1 MHALKADNKIG
12 KDGGGEFS
20 RVQRLIFKHTA
31 IVISDTKRDFV
42 RSRISKRMRKLGIT
56 SLSEYCDFVESGKEP
71 ISTFTSQV
79 TTNHTHF
86 FREQHHFEFLV
97 NQLSIEGI
105 DKKTIWSSACSS
117 GEEPYSIAIS
127 LAQNFDDL
135 FSSGLRILASD
146 LDEAIL
152 DTAKQG
158 IYPEAKV
165 SSLSKSQLK
174 QSFIRGKN
182 DKAGFVRIKKPLRD
196 LITFKKINLVDSFPS
211 DTRVDVIFCRNVV
224 IYFDRE
230 TKEDLFY
237 RFADC
242 QKKGDLLFVGHS
254 ECLNEICKAYE
265 LVGSTVYKRL

>member
-1 MHALKADNKIG
+1 MHALKTEKKTS
-12 KDGGGEFS
+12 KDSVGEFS

-42 RSRISKRMRKLGIT
+42 RSRISKRMRMLGIS
-56 SLSEYCDFVESGKEP
+56 SLNEYCDFVESGKEP
-71 ISTFTSQV
+71 ISIFTSQV

-97 NQLSIEGI
+97 SQLSNDGI
-105 DKKTIWSSACSS
+105 DNKTIWSSACSS
-117 GEEPYSIAIS
+117 GEEPYSIAIA
-127 LAQNFDDL
+127 LAENFDDL

-152 DTAKQG
+152 DTAKLG

-165 SSLSKSQLK
+165 SSLSRNRLK

-182 DKAGFVRIKKPLRD
+182 EKAGFVRIKKPLRD
-196 LITFKKINLVDSFPS
+196 LIEFKKINLVDAFPAN
-211 DTRVDVIFCRNVV
+211 TRVDVIFCRNVV
-224 IYFDRE
+224 IYFDRQ

-254 ECLNEICKAYE
+254 ECLNEICNAYE
-265 LVGSTVYKRL
+265 LVGSTVYRRL